1 MTNLTDSKPVACG
14 GTIMRRTDSHVTS
27 NNKIDVTV
35 SGDQYLKPP
44 LFNLAET
51 KYPDSDPR
59 WGKDWCETL
68 ASDNIVDKDNNPLI
82 TEVVEDNII
91 QE

>member
-1 MTNLTDSKPVACG
+1 MNLSDNKPEACG
-14 GTIMRRTDSHVTS
+14 GSIMRRTDSHVIS
-27 NNKIDVTV
+27 NNKIAVTR
-35 SGDQYLKPP
+35 SGDSHIKPP

-59 WGKDWCETL
+59 WGLEGCEYLKAKDPVIAETEEE
-68 ASDNIVDKDNNPLI
+68 LI
-82 TEVVEDNII
+82 TEADKYIG